1 MKPPADRPWVVRAA
15 LLSALA
21 LVVLGA
27 ELPEIHAHSANTP
40 GLYNEDCP
48 LARLAVPSW
57 GLPALAPPT
66 VPQPEALPDPR
77 PRLAFASPSATVLW
91 AFSSRAPPA
100 TA

>member
-1 MKPPADRPWVVRAA
+1 MSPRGGRPWLARAA
-15 LLSALA
+15 RLGLLA

-27 ELPEIHAHSANTP
+27 ELPEIHEHGVSTP

-57 GLPALAPPT
+57 GLPALTPPT
-66 VPQPEALPDPR
+66 LPQPDALPDPG
-77 PRLAFASPSATVLW
+77 PALAFASPSTAVPR
-91 AFSSRAPPA
+91 AFAPRAPPA

>member
-1 MKPPADRPWVVRAA
+1 MTRLAGRPWLVRAA
-15 LLSALA
+15 LLGLLA

-27 ELPEIHAHSANTP
+27 ELPEIHEHGVGTS

-57 GLPALAPPT
+57 GLPALTPPT
-66 VPQPEALPDPR
+66 LPQPDALPDPGPAR
-77 PRLAFASPSATVLW
+77 AFGAPSAPVRGAFAP
-91 AFSSRAPPA
+91 RAPPA

>member
-1 MKPPADRPWVVRAA
+1 LARAA
-15 LLSALA
+15 LLAVLA

-27 ELPEIHAHSANTP
+27 ELPEIHEHGANTL

-57 GLPALAPPT
+57 GLPALAPPSL
-66 VPQPEALPDPR
+66 PQPDALPDPG
-77 PRLAFASPSATVLW
+77 PPLACASSSAAARW
-91 AFSSRAPPA
+91 ALAPRAPPT